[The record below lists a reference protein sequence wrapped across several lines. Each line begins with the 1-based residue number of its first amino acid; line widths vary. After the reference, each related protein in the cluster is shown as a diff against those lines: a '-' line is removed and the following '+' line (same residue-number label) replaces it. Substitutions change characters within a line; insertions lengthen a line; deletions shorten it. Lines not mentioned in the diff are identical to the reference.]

1 MKPIVILFFF
11 GLCISVLSCNNSPA
25 EDDSESVKQV
35 IEAYFDG
42 IKTRD
47 GKKMKAVTTDDFL
60 LYEDGRVFN
69 NDSLI
74 SFLNSFS
81 SLSGEFTLDSMK
93 INVDDNIANMVYL
106 NRGDLVFNDTI
117 RATYIWLES
126 ATFKKVDGVWKMDFL
141 HSTVRK

>member
-1 MKPIVILFFF
+1 MKSIVILLLFA
-11 GLCISVLSCNNSPA
+11 LSILIISCKQNR
-25 EDDSESVKQV
+25 EEDSESVKQV

-47 GKKMKAVTTDDFL
+47 AKKMKAVTTSDFL

-74 SFLNSFS
+74 NFMNSFS

-93 INVDDNIANMVYL
+93 INVGDNIANMVYF

-117 RATYIWLES
+117 RGTYNWLES
-126 ATFKKVDGVWKMDFL
+126 ATFKKVNGVWKMDFL